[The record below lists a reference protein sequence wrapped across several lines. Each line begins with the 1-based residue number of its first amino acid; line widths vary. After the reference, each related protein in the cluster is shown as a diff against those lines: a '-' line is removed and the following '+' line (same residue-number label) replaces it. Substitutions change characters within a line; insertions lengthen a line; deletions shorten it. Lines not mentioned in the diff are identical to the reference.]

1 MAEKET
7 AESQQEFS
15 DVVSVCDDFEVIEP
29 DIGSDPV
36 RRSFHDDL
44 ESEKTPTASPTQSVF
59 LNTMSIEGSEKSFVI
74 SKSTPNEPTDARP
87 TTPTPSDIG
96 NLADPETPIMSESMS
111 DFSMPTSK
119 TVLDELR
126 NLGKMF
132 ESHMIGSTMTVTG
145 GEVAMLKEEN
155 EELKVQL
162 STEKKINKRLMET
175 VDEKTEEIHRI
186 RKAVTKQ
193 LTEESEGKM
202 EEMLMKLEA
211 ALRQNAILQ
220 EKQENLKVELQAST
234 IEKMQLME
242 QNESLKKDGV
252 IQKHLEDMIT
262 ALKLDIDHLHAK
274 LAEKEEMIAAMS
286 RAEQFSGRVGSSGI
300 DEEALVTCL
309 RNKTDYIQA
318 LEIEIKKLREQITKI
333 QLDAEDKAVIITVLQ
348 EENNEGTRM
357 IAELEQKERNRRL
370 LEEARDRNL
379 VTGLADFTN

>member
-132 ESHMIGSTMTVTG
+132 ESHMIGSTMAVTA
-145 GEVAMLKEEN
+145 EHR
-155 EELKVQL
+155 
-162 STEKKINKRLMET
+162 KKINKRLMET

-242 QNESLKKDGV
+242 QNESLKKDVNNAQKSQQNDQGV

-309 RNKTDYIQA
+309 RDKTDYIQA